1 MTNESH
7 LSNSSNSS
15 DSSQRSGGT
24 PSTSIPSSQSSKGMK
39 SKRWPITFETIV
51 KDFFDGSNC
60 LATCA
65 NHYFEGKYQDLFS
78 KISSI
83 VQRAGITKVLIIG
96 NTFNYFASQIT
107 HQMYMEYPLPLPF
120 SLACVE
126 LSEFYDYMLP
136 PEPEPTLYIF
146 ISKSGRSR
154 FLTASIEHLRL
165 TKIDPDFV
173 WFITN
178 ASDFPSKPYIQNVFP
193 IYVER
198 EIVMGTK
205 SFVNSIFVLYLVTQA
220 LFGNPPISDEFQAQF
235 GNLIQ
240 AMNDYRNNWERSIK
254 IIEEYLANFDYL
266 YIIARD
272 PASMGAASFGALH
285 AKTFTQSLTEGI
297 YISDFFHGPFQILEK
312 KIRHR
317 EIRIILLVGEKTTN
331 EATIYRLVKLIHERA
346 GKVLILSNNVAI
358 SKKYRDNPMVLVA
371 EFDVEIPVMAPIFE
385 IFILQLVLL
394 KIAQKKGLLKE

>member
-1 MTNESH
+1 MTDESH
-7 LSNSSNSS
+7 VS
-15 DSSQRSGGT
+15 DSSQQSGESAS
-24 PSTSIPSSQSSKGMK
+24 PSNSLPQASKRSKGMK

-51 KDFFDGSNC
+51 NDFFDGSNC
-60 LATCA
+60 LTKCA
-65 NHYFEGKYQDLFS
+65 NHYFEGNHKDLLS
-78 KISSI
+78 KLSST
-83 VQRAGITKVLIIG
+83 VQNAGITKVLIIG

-107 HQMYMEYPLPLPF
+107 RQLYMEYPLSLPF

-136 PEPEPTLYIF
+136 TEPEPTLYIF
-146 ISKSGRSR
+146 ISKSGSSR
-154 FLTASIEHLRL
+154 FLTASIDHLRL
-165 TKIDPDFV
+165 TKIDPDYV
-173 WFITN
+173 WLITN
-178 ASDFPSKPYIQNVFP
+178 ASDFPLNSYIQNILP
-193 IYVER
+193 IYVDR

-205 SFVNSIFVLYLVTQA
+205 SFVNSIFVLYLLTQA
-220 LFGNPPISDEFQAQF
+220 LFGNPHISAEFQAQF
-235 GNLIQ
+235 GHLIQ
-240 AMNDYRNNWERSIK
+240 AMDSYHHNWERSIK

-266 YIIARD
+266 YLIARD

-331 EATIYRLVKLIHERA
+331 EATIYRLVKLINERA

-358 SKKYRDNPMVLVA
+358 SEKYRDNPMVLIA
-371 EFDVEIPVMAPIFE
+371 EFDVEIPAMAPIFE